1 MVPKTLKPW
10 LIFVL
15 NIGQSSPCLQVNTD
29 SSEERITPGLEKD
42 YLLKTAGTLF
52 KDSHP
57 EKRVHLNI
65 GLLKWH

>member
-29 SSEERITPGLEKD
+29 LSEERITPGLEKD
-42 YLLKTAGTLF
+42 YLFKNSGNTVQRFPPREEFTWTLAY
-52 KDSHP
+52 
-57 EKRVHLNI
+57 
-65 GLLKWH
+65 